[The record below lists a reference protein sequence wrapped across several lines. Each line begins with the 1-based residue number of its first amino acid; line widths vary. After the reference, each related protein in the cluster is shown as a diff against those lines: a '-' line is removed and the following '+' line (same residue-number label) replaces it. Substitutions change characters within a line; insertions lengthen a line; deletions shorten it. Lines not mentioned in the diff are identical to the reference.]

1 MKNSSMRGLSN
12 QEREFISIFSANEEV
27 TVDANDIIEIRSISK
42 EAANQILSRLA
53 KKGWLQRVKHGTYTI
68 VPLSSLSA
76 NPMIEEVWPLVVKL
90 YKPAFLSGW
99 TAAEHWD
106 LTEQVF
112 NSVSLVTQNQQR
124 KSIQNIS
131 GIRVKIRV
139 IKEERFFGMTNIWFG
154 RNQVEIAD
162 PSRLIID
169 ILDMPEFGGGGRH
182 TTDIVKAYWNSDMHN
197 ADLILEYAIRYG
209 KGSVLKRLGFLAEA
223 FSAPVSKKW
232 IRECNRHIKTGISD
246 LDPGSPS
253 KGRISGKW
261 NLRINLPV

>member
-1 MKNSSMRGLSN
+1 MEKSPMRGLSST
-12 QEREFISIFSANEEV
+12 ERELISIFSANEEV
-27 TVDANDIIEIRSISK
+27 AIEANDIIKIRTMSK
-42 EAANQILSRLA
+42 ETANQILSRLA
-53 KKGWLQRVKHGTYTI
+53 KKGWLQRVRRGTYTI

-76 NPMIEEVWPLVVKL
+76 YPVIEEVWPLVVKL

-99 TAAEHWD
+99 TAAEHWG

-112 NSVSLVTQNQQR
+112 NSVSLITQNPQR
-124 KSIQNIS
+124 KSIQNIR
-131 GIRVKIRV
+131 GIRVKLRV
-139 IKEERFFGMTNIWFG
+139 LKEEHFFGMTTIWFG
-154 RNQVEIAD
+154 SKQVEIAD

-182 TTDIVKAYWNSDMHN
+182 TSDIVKAYWSSDIWN
-197 ADLILEYAIRYG
+197 ADLIIEYAIRYG

-223 FSAPVSKKW
+223 FNAPVSKKW
-232 IRECNRHIKTGISD
+232 IMECNRHIKAGISD

>member
-1 MKNSSMRGLSN
+1 VQGLSN
-12 QEREFISIFSANEEV
+12 QEREFISIFSANEAV
-27 TVDANDIIEIRSISK
+27 TVDANDIIKIRSISK
-42 EAANQILSRLA
+42 ETANQILSRLA
-53 KKGWLQRVKHGTYTI
+53 KKGWLQRVKRGSYTI
-68 VPLSSLSA
+68 VPLSSLLA
-76 NPMIEEVWPLVVKL
+76 YPAIEEIWPLVVKL

-124 KSIQNIS
+124 KSIQNIR
-131 GIRVKIRV
+131 GIRVKLR
-139 IKEERFFGMTNIWFG
+139 
-154 RNQVEIAD
+154 
-162 PSRLIID
+162 
-169 ILDMPEFGGGGRH
+169 
-182 TTDIVKAYWNSDMHN
+182 
-197 ADLILEYAIRYG
+197 
-209 KGSVLKRLGFLAEA
+209 VLKRLGFLTET